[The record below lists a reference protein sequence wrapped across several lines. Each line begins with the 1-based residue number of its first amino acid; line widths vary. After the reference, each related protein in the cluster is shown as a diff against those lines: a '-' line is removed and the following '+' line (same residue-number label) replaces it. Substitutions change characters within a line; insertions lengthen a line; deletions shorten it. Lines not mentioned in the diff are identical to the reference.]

1 MRRILRAGSVLPVAG
16 LLAACASGGSGSRRA
31 TTARRDPLPSRSE
44 FDRMIDGVHRD
55 DPASNTALVRPH
67 TRRFR
72 PQPLP
77 EDLPLPG
84 NVLPRSAW
92 AKGNPVPQY
101 MNRMRPVT
109 RITIH
114 HDGIS
119 PFASTNKAEAAARIE
134 SIRRGHRGRNFG
146 DIGYHYVID
155 PAGRVWQGRSLT
167 WQGAHVG
174 AQNDGNL
181 GICVLGNYQNQRP
194 SETQLR
200 AVEHFVAQQMRTHR
214 VGVRQVYTHKE
225 LAATAC
231 PGRNLQPSIVAM
243 RRSGGTLAS
252 VA

>member
-1 MRRILRAGSVLPVAG
+1 MRRILRAGSMLPLAGVLSACG
-16 LLAACASGGSGSRRA
+16 SSSSSRTNSLAQRE
-31 TTARRDPLPSRSE
+31 PLPSRYE
-44 FDRMIDGVHRD
+44 FDRMIDDVGRD
-55 DPASNTALVRPH
+55 DPARNTALVRPH
-67 TRRFR
+67 TRRWSR
-72 PQPLP
+72 QPLP
-77 EDLPLPG
+77 EDMPLPSD
-84 NVLPRSAW
+84 VLPRSAW

-114 HDGIS
+114 HDGMS

-134 SIRRGHRGRNFG
+134 LIRSGHRGRNFG

-174 AQNDGNL
+174 RQNEGNL

-194 SETQLR
+194 SETQIR
-200 AVEHFVAQQMRTHR
+200 AVEGFVAQQMRTHR

-225 LAATAC
+225 LASTAC